1 MRLRRV
7 FSLVLLA
14 FVFSCADKKEL
25 MREIKSSS
33 HVMDSFYKGGQ
44 VERKPISTKN
54 WEKAMQGSYEDGLG
68 FMGRRE
74 IKVRVKDEEKL
85 GDF

>member
-1 MRLRRV
+1 
-7 FSLVLLA
+7 
-14 FVFSCADKKEL
+14 
-25 MREIKSSS
+25 
-33 HVMDSFYKGGQ
+33 

-54 WEKAMQGSYEDGLG
+54 WEKAVQGSYEDSLG